1 MMLFL
6 YADYPSLQQANTL
19 KNATKDRR
27 NVKQVSQ
34 QSGQA
39 TGWRTGRRLSALQNV
54 SLSHKVLT
62 CTTAHPLSCPMFTKV
77 LSLEVKRPG
86 REAHHSPSSSDKVNN
101 AWSFT
106 SAPPYVHTECC
117 LIKQQGQ
124 IYRYKY
130 AVLWFPP
137 DDGATVISVYYRTR
151 SVHMRALHLPFLP
164 SPLRLVPGL
173 CDVCLPS
180 PI

>member
-1 MMLFL
+1 VKLTIHL
-6 YADYPSLQQANTL
+6 HLV
-19 KNATKDRR
+19 TKLTMH
-27 NVKQVSQ
+27 
-34 QSGQA
+34 G
-39 TGWRTGRRLSALQNV
+39 ALPQ
-54 SLSHKVLT
+54 L
-62 CTTAHPLSCPMFTKV
+62 
-77 LSLEVKRPG
+77 
-86 REAHHSPSSSDKVNN
+86 
-101 AWSFT
+101 
-106 SAPPYVHTECC
+106 PPYVHTECC